1 MASKS
6 NNNNI
11 PLIADDAKHARSD
24 IEQHMKT
31 LAGYNRDLSALS
43 KQGETETTKEKFD
56 ALRRDIKLVG
66 EEINRLLKVLGK
78 DPGSVDPVL
87 GFGGGSRRKRK
98 TKRRRNKK
106 KSKTRRK
113 KGGDAEKAA
122 FAIKAVKD
130 TVGKLLKTK
139 DDIEKAQE
147 DKTFISDT
155 KKQLRVAVSNLKKAP
170 GAMGKKLR
178 KLGNTIKKSFGPHS
192 ACLAAALLAQEG
204 CILKNIKEND
214 PFSASGS
221 RGYVSG
227 TDAKPSNLINTI
239 CSDRSLQKII
249 PNWDIYKSKKTQF
262 GCGEKIRSDMIEI
275 SGIKNEK
282 MNEQLMENPK
292 YVADLAKIRKRQEE
306 LKKRD
311 EIAEKTGKLVLAEG
325 KNNIFEDEV
334 MYLGGRRKTKR
345 RRNKKKRKTK
355 KKRRRRRKK

>member
-1 MASKS
+1 MSSHDFILVVEGLLDEIRPLKEQFEMMADEHRSGNEEFRKAQLEAIKERTQEIDNLVS
-6 NNNNI
+6 QLDSI
-11 PLIADDAKHARSD
+11 VEADEEERLADAATS
-24 IEQHMKT
+24 
-31 LAGYNRDLSALS
+31 
-43 KQGETETTKEKFD
+43 
-56 ALRRDIKLVG
+56 
-66 EEINRLLKVLGK
+66 
-78 DPGSVDPVL
+78 
-87 GFGGGSRRKRK
+87 GGRRK
-98 TKRRRNKK
+98 TKKKHSKNKKRRNK

-130 TVGKLLKTK
+130 TVGRLLKTK

-155 KKQLRVAVSNLKKAP
+155 KRQLREAVSNLKKAP

-227 TDAKPSNLINTI
+227 TDAKPSSLMNTT
-239 CSDRSLQKII
+239 CSVRSLQKII

-275 SGIKNEK
+275 SGLKNKE
-282 MNEQLMENPK
+282 NERQLMENPQH
-292 YVADLAKIRKRQEE
+292 VADLARIRNRQQE
-306 LKKRD
+306 LKER
-311 EIAEKTGKLVLAEG
+311 AEKAEETGRYVVAEG
-325 KNNIFEDEV
+325 KNNIFEDEEV
-334 MYLGGRRKTKR
+334 VLGGRRKTKR

-355 KKRRRRRKK
+355 KKRRRRRKKN